1 VNHVDF
7 QYDLPEE
14 AISTYPVT
22 PRSAARLLHRTGA
35 GALSDYSFA
44 DLPDLLDGYD
54 QLWVN
59 DTRVIRARLLLTK
72 PSGGRIEF
80 FLLEPAALSMEQ
92 ALGAYVSVTWRCMV
106 RGGKRW
112 STGTADFETER
123 LKIEA
128 QSESSSE
135 DGTWLIRFSWQADG
149 ERLTFGETIEQLGHI
164 PLPPY
169 MRRPDEDADAE
180 EYQTIFASVPGSVA
194 APTAG
199 LHYDESLRAAL
210 AARIDIHT
218 CTLHV
223 GAGTFKPLTDG
234 AVSDHVMHGEYCELG
249 LAEVRALAKPGTRR
263 VVTGTTSLRTLES
276 AYWCA
281 LRWKIEGVAPA
292 VLDQWTPY
300 GPGDLTKHAHK
311 MSFAEAMHW
320 VSEAMEENG
329 NASWSFRTSL
339 MMIPGYQIRSAQA
352 LITNFHLPQ
361 STLLCLVSAAI
372 GPSWKQ
378 MYKHALDQHYRFL
391 SYGDGMLLE
400 GLIPNV
406 ENEA

>member
-1 VNHVDF
+1 MWGHTRAGGGRGRARYRKSIDSV
-7 QYDLPEE
+7 PTGPPG
-14 AISTYPVT
+14 SGC
-22 PRSAARLLHRTGA
+22 PRSLENAVAQPW
-35 GALSDYSFA
+35 SVQNISE
-44 DLPDLLDGYD
+44 
-54 QLWVN
+54 
-59 DTRVIRARLLLTK
+59 
-72 PSGGRIEF
+72 PSG
-80 FLLEPAALSMEQ
+80 LTMEQ
-92 ALGAYVSVTWRCMV
+92 ALGTRGQMTWRCLV

-112 STGTADFETER
+112 SAMTATFEASP
-123 LKIEA
+123 LKIQA
-128 QSESSSE
+128 QSQGASD
-135 DGTWLIRFSWQADG
+135 DGTWLIRFSWQDEGDG
-149 ERLTFGETIEQLGHI
+149 LTFGEIIERLGHI

-180 EYQTIFASVPGSVA
+180 EYQTIFASIPGSVA

-234 AVSDHVMHGEYCELG
+234 AVSDHIMHGEYCELG
-249 LAEVRALAKPGTRR
+249 LAEIRALAKPDTRR

-281 LRWKIEGVAPA
+281 LRWKMEGAAPA

-300 GPGDLTKHAHK
+300 GSGSLAKLAHET
-311 MSFAEAMHW
+311 SFAEAMQW

-372 GPSWKQ
+372 GPTWKQ
-378 MYKHALDQHYRFL
+378 LYRHALDQHYRFL

-400 GLIPNV
+400 GIIPTV
-406 ENEA
+406 ENEV